1 MIDIK
6 KIKKIILIT
15 FILFIAALS
24 AITYKHKKENKPFNV
39 FGNYISVVISGSM
52 EPTIK
57 TNDLIVYKKS
67 KVYEVDDIIVFVVED
82 YLVVHRIIEKTE
94 DGYITKGDNN
104 SSDDFYRYGY
114 IKKNQIVGKVTKNF
128 RLFGLG
134 KLLYN

>member
-1 MIDIK
+1 MS
-6 KIKKIILIT
+6 IT
-15 FILFIAALS
+15 FILFIVASVAV
-24 AITYKHKKENKPFNV
+24 IYKHKKENKPFNV

-57 TNDLIVYKKS
+57 TNDFIVYKKS

-104 SSDDFYRYGY
+104 NSDDFYRYGY